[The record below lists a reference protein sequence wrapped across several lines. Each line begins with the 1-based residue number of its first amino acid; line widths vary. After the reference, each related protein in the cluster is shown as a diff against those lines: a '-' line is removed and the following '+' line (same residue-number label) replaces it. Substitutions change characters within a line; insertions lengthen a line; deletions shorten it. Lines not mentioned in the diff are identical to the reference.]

1 MVIRSITSHLV
12 VFPVSAV
19 LRLVTMSQKEQKTN
33 MTSSSHPDLITSLP
47 GATLPFAS
55 AHYSGLLSIAPTK
68 KIHYYYVESERNPTT
83 DPVVFWTN
91 GGPGCS
97 GLLALFTEQGPWR
110 PLADG
115 TLVHN
120 PATWATLSSM
130 VFLEQPAGV
139 SGRMHML

>member
-1 MVIRSITSHLV
+1 M
-12 VFPVSAV
+12 
-19 LRLVTMSQKEQKTN
+19 
-33 MTSSSHPDLITSLP
+33 
-47 GATLPFAS
+47 
-55 AHYSGLLSIAPTK
+55 
-68 KIHYYYVESERNPTT
+68 
-83 DPVVFWTN
+83 FWTN

-110 PLADG
+110 PQSDG

-139 SGRMHML
+139 GFSTGAHVDDLISNDFSASEDFLLTIHAFFQVHIF